1 MSLNRTIT
9 QLRHLRAVWE
19 AVLALPLR
27 ELTAAVETE
36 RSARALGGTP
46 VFSPIERDIIAAL
59 GNAIQSV
66 ARSCATG
73 QGTPTARTASA
84 RQSAQTRCSR

>member
-1 MSLNRTIT
+1 MSLNRTIA

-19 AVLALPLR
+19 AVLALQLR

-36 RSARALGGTP
+36 RSARALGATP

-59 GNAIQSV
+59 ANAVQSV
-66 ARSCATG
+66 EQSHVAELR
-73 QGTPTARTASA
+73 TPTARTGPDRPSTQA
-84 RQSAQTRCSR
+84 RYSR

>member
-1 MSLNRTIT
+1 MSLNRTIA

-36 RSARALGGTP
+36 RSARALGGSP
-46 VFSPIERDIIAAL
+46 VFSPIERDIITAL
-59 GNAIQSV
+59 GNAVHSV
-66 ARSCATG
+66 ERSCTAE
-73 QGTPTARTASA
+73 QGTPTAQTASP
-84 RQSAQTRCSR
+84 RQSARTRYSR

>member
-1 MSLNRTIT
+1 MSLNRTIA

-19 AVLALPLR
+19 AVLALQLR

-36 RSARALGGTP
+36 RSARALGATP

-59 GNAIQSV
+59 GYAIQSV
-66 ARSCATG
+66 ERSCLTE
-73 QGTPTARTASA
+73 QGTPTARAATPRESA
-84 RQSAQTRCSR
+84 RRRYSR

>member
-1 MSLNRTIT
+1 MSLNRTIAH
-9 QLRHLRAVWE
+9 LRNLRAVWE

-36 RSARALGGTP
+36 RSARALGATP

-59 GNAIQSV
+59 ANAVRLVEQSRASEQSTSTTRTAP
-66 ARSCATG
+66 ARES
-73 QGTPTARTASA
+73 ART
-84 RQSAQTRCSR
+84 RYSR